1 MLQLKTNKTKMNYP
15 DTHDSVYLKYDNDP
29 YNVECGAVLICLQ
42 MFWRK
47 RRHDGKLGKIVNKSK
62 FL

>member
-29 YNVECGAVLICLQ
+29 YNVECEAVLICLQ
-42 MFWRK
+42 GF
-47 RRHDGKLGKIVNKSK
+47 
-62 FL
+62 